1 MNVNA
6 EAAWLRGLVKWAFL
20 IRVVLA
26 LALHLSGF
34 SARLGPDEA
43 TYAETGH
50 AIALYW
56 AGDLLVPPW
65 RLSSPEPLSYFY
77 LNGVSFLL
85 FGSSLP
91 LKLLNALIGALTC
104 RYAFL
109 LAEALFGLS
118 AAKGT
123 ARFVAFFP
131 SLVLWSAINVRD
143 VWMIFLIVYISWKS
157 HQLLAAFSFADLVRL
172 TAAIAL
178 VNTFRPYLFFVVA
191 LPPVAALLIGKRGHL
206 ARNLSVAMLAG
217 VATVMLV
224 EEGVATR
231 SAQMMDLETLA
242 QKRRD
247 LTFAADSSFEQDAD
261 ISTPAK
267 ALAFLPTG
275 LLYFWFSPFPWQIT
289 SLLKLLSLPE
299 VLIVYGLTPSMVRG
313 LAWIMRHRLREA
325 IQVLLLTALLTV
337 SYALGSGNVGTL
349 FRHRAQAMIFYLMF
363 ASVGMEERRRRM
375 ARE

>member
-6 EAAWLRGLVKWAFL
+6 EIGWLRGLVKWAFL
-20 IRVVLA
+20 IRAVLA
-26 LALHLSGF
+26 LALHGSGF
-34 SARLGPDEA
+34 SARLGPDET

-65 RLSSPEPLSYFY
+65 RLASPEPLSYFY

-91 LKLLNALIGALTC
+91 LKLLNALVGALTC
-104 RYAFL
+104 HYAFL
-109 LAEALFGLS
+109 LSKSLFGMS
-118 AAKGT
+118 AAKKT
-123 ARFVAFFP
+123 ARFGAFFP

-157 HQLLAAFSFADLVRL
+157 YQLVAAFSLADLVRL
-172 TAAIAL
+172 TAAIAV

-191 LPPVAALLIGKRGHL
+191 LPPAVALLIGKRGHL
-206 ARNLSVAMLAG
+206 VRNVTVALLAG

-224 EEGVATR
+224 EAGVATR
-231 SAQMMDLETLA
+231 SSQMMDLETLA

-247 LTFAADSSFEQDAD
+247 LTFAADSSFERDAD
-261 ISTPAK
+261 ISTPAR
-267 ALAFLPTG
+267 ALGFLPTG

-299 VLIVYGLTPSMVRG
+299 VLLVYALTPSVVRG
-313 LAWIMRHRLREA
+313 LAWILRHRLREA
-325 IQVLLLTALLTV
+325 MQILLLTALLTV

-363 ASVGMEERRRRM
+363 ASVGMEQRQRGNP
-375 ARE
+375 RE